1 MLKVAFLGGLGDFG
15 KNMTVYEQDGQVL
28 VVDCGSMFPEADSPG
43 IDLIIPEFAYLR
55 DRADHI
61 AGLVLTHGHEDHI
74 GAVPFFLRDFPA
86 PVFATPLTMGFIEKK
101 LTELG
106 IDSPEKTVM
115 EAGKSY
121 RIGPFTVEGIPVTH
135 SVPDAVSLVIDTP
148 DGRVLHTGDFKL
160 DQSPLDGRL
169 THYHRFQE
177 AGRDGVMAMLIDST
191 NVEVEGIVG
200 SESRVRRTLD
210 RYIAAPRTKLFITLF
225 STNLMRL
232 QTIFDLASR
241 YGRKVALFGRSLVQ
255 NAKVGVDVGYL
266 RIPEG
271 TQITP
276 EEVSKHP
283 RENVIVLTSGS
294 QAEPFSAL
302 NRVAFDESKSLFVE
316 EGDLLILSS
325 RIIPGNEKRVARLIN
340 QVYRK
345 GGEVVTAREDRVHVS
360 GHGAQEEIR
369 LMASWVRPRY
379 YIPVHGEYRQLKGNA
394 KLAAEMGYDAEH
406 VLVSGTGEALLFD
419 SGRFAGTEE
428 VPAGSILIDGDT
440 SDSVDRLVVRDRRH
454 LSNDGIVV
462 PIVVINRQATRMES
476 EPEIISR
483 GYPYLDGGNGTADEI
498 RKDLAALLRTLPA
511 EEIRDSSILKA
522 KVKSTVKKTLKR
534 NEASI
539 PLIIPVVMEI

>member
-1 MLKVAFLGGLGDFG
+1 MLKVSFLGGLGDFG
-15 KNMTVYEQDGQVL
+15 KNMTVYEQDGRIL
-28 VVDCGSMFPEADSPG
+28 VVDCGSMFPEADNPG
-43 IDLIIPEFAYLR
+43 IDLIIPDFTCLR
-55 DRADHI
+55 DRVDRI

-74 GAVPFFLRDFPA
+74 GAVPFFLRDFSV

-101 LTELG
+101 LSELG
-106 IDSPEKTVM
+106 VDDIQKTVL
-115 EAGKSY
+115 EAGRSY
-121 RIGPFTVEGIPVTH
+121 RIGPFAVEGIPVTH
-135 SVPDAVSLVIDTP
+135 SVPDAVSLIIDTP

-169 THYHRFQE
+169 THYHRFHE
-177 AGRDGVMAMLIDST
+177 SGRDGVMALLIDST
-191 NVEVEGIVG
+191 NVEVEGMVG
-200 SESRVRRTLD
+200 SESRVRKTLE
-210 RYIAAPRTKLFITLF
+210 RYISAQSSKLFITLF

-241 YGRKVALFGRSLVQ
+241 HGRKVALFGRSLVQ

-266 RIPEG
+266 RIPKD

-276 EEVSKHP
+276 EEVPRHP
-283 RENVIVLTSGS
+283 RGNVIVLTSGS

-302 NRVAFDESKSLFVE
+302 NRVAFDESKHLFIE

-345 GGEVVTAREDRVHVS
+345 GGEVITAREDRVHVS
-360 GHGAQEEIR
+360 GHGAREEIR
-369 LMASWVRPRY
+369 LIASWVQPEY

-394 KLAAEMGYDAEH
+394 QLALDMGFAKDK
-406 VLVSGTGEALLFD
+406 VIVSGTGETLKFENGTFL
-419 SGRFAGTEE
+419 GREE
-428 VPAGSILIDGDT
+428 VPAGSVLIDGDT

-462 PIVVINRQATRMES
+462 PIVVINRQSTRMES

-483 GYPYLDGGNGTADEI
+483 GYPYLDGGNGTADEV

-534 NEASI
+534 NEAKI